1 MRFKDVKD
9 MAENLELIES
19 YYGVCGGGIPKLNSR
34 EFCCWNKTGDKDA
47 DHLVYAE
54 YIGEQVVT
62 LDIAELSII
71 GIDK

>member
-1 MRFKDVKD
+1 MRFKEVKE
-9 MAENLELIES
+9 MAKNLELVES

-34 EFCCWNKTGDKDA
+34 EFCCWNKTGEKGAEDFI
-47 DHLVYAE
+47 YAE

-62 LDIAELSII
+62 LDVAGVQFI